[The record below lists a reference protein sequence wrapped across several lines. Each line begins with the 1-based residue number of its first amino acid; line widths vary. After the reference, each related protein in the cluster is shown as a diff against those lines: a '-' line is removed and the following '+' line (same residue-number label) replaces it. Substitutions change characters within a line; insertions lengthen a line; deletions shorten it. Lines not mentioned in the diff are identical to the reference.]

1 MVSFIDDVTN
11 FLIGTEFSTIL
22 REGKLV
28 RPENPLDQETKWVSK
43 DGTISIP
50 SYQVA
55 GEMEEIGAELA
66 VLQLRKCAFIF
77 CKKLDQTILYVWG
90 RP

>member
-43 DGTISIP
+43 DETISIP

-66 VLQLRKCAFIF
+66 VLQLRKYNFL
-77 CKKLDQTILYVWG
+77 KWTLDIMCYI
-90 RP
+90 

>member
-1 MVSFIDDVTN
+1 MLSFIDDLTN

-22 REGKLV
+22 KEGKLV

-66 VLQLRKCAFIF
+66 VLQLRKCSTFIF
-77 CKKLDQTILYVWG
+77 FKN
-90 RP
+90 

>member
-1 MVSFIDDVTN
+1 M
-11 FLIGTEFSTIL
+11 
-22 REGKLV
+22 
-28 RPENPLDQETKWVSK
+28 DQETKWVSK

-66 VLQLRKCAFIF
+66 VLQLRKFNFLKWTLDIMCYISSSIIGI
-77 CKKLDQTILYVWG
+77 KKLKMG
-90 RP
+90 